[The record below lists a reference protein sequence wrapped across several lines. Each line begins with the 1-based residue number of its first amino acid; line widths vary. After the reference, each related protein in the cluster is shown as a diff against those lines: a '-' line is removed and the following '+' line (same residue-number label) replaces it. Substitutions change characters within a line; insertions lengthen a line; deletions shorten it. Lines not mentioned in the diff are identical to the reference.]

1 MTVRIATRTSFRAER
16 RTEAVLPT
24 SPPRTSPREIAGT
37 IPVDIS
43 GAARRKSI
51 QCAAGQQTRPAPLTS
66 SRGGAYRPRTTEGG
80 AMSVNKALLIGNL
93 GKDPE
98 VRFTASG
105 RAVARC
111 PVATSEG
118 CTAAEGPRPER
129 RKGDSAGE
137 WGDR

>member
-1 MTVRIATRTSFRAER
+1 MTVWIATRTSFRAER

-66 SRGGAYRPRTTEGG
+66 SRGGAYRRRTTEGG
-80 AMSVNKALLIGNL
+80 ALAGNKALLIGNL
-93 GKDPE
+93 GGGPE
-98 VRFTASG
+98 GGFPARRAPG
-105 RAVARC
+105 RRL
-111 PVATSEG
+111 PG
-118 CTAAEGPRPER
+118 CRTP
-129 RKGDSAGE
+129 
-137 WGDR
+137 